1 MNYALITGASKG
13 IGRSIATVLAEKKY
27 NLILVARSTSELQV
41 VASELITKYGV
52 QVEYIALDL
61 SVPTASG
68 ELFEWVQKNRYNISI
83 LINNA
88 GYAVWG
94 EFDTTS
100 LEEQNR
106 MLQVN
111 MQTPLALCHHF
122 LPMLKQQPAAY
133 IMNVA
138 STAAYQAVPTLST
151 YAASKAF
158 MLLFTRGIR
167 ADLKG
172 TNVSVT
178 CLSPGPVN
186 TNFIDR
192 AGMQVIKATAEKY
205 GMMPDEVARIAVKGM
220 FARKSEV
227 VPGALNA
234 ATVFFTRLVPK
245 AMVEKIAGNL
255 YKK

>member
-13 IGRSIATVLAEKKY
+13 IGRSLAIVLAEKKY

-41 VASELITKYGV
+41 VSSELITKYGV

-61 SVPTASG
+61 STPTAAG
-68 ELFEWVQKNRYNISI
+68 ELFEWVREKRYNISI

-94 EFDTTS
+94 DFDATS
-100 LEEQNR
+100 LDDQNK

-111 MQTPLALCHHF
+111 MQTPVALCHHF
-122 LPMLKQQPAAY
+122 LPLLKQQPAAY

-158 MLLFTRGIR
+158 MLLFTRGLR
-167 ADLKG
+167 ADMKG

-178 CLSPGPVN
+178 CLCPGPVN

-192 AGMQVIKATAEKY
+192 AGMQAIKATAEKY
-205 GMMPDEVARIAVKGM
+205 GMMPDEVARIAVNGM
-220 FARKSEV
+220 FAKKAEL
-227 VPGALNA
+227 VPGFLNA
-234 ATVFFTRLVPK
+234 ATAFFTRLVPK

>member
-13 IGRSIATVLAEKKY
+13 IGRSIAIVLAKKKY

-52 QVEYIALDL
+52 QVDYLGIDL
-61 SVPTASG
+61 SVPTAAG
-68 ELFEWVQKNRYNISI
+68 ELFEWVQKNQYNISI

-94 EFDTTS
+94 EFDKTS
-100 LEEQNR
+100 LEDQNK

-111 MQTPLALCHHF
+111 MQTPMALCHHF
-122 LPMLKQQPAAY
+122 LPMLLQQPAAY

-151 YAASKAF
+151 YAATKAF
-158 MLLFTRGIR
+158 MLLFTRGLR

-178 CLSPGPVN
+178 ALSPGPVN

-192 AGMQVIKATAEKY
+192 AGMQAIKATAEKY
-205 GMMPDEVARIAVKGM
+205 GMMPDEVARIAVNGM
-220 FARKSEV
+220 FAKKSELI
-227 VPGALNA
+227 PGALNA
-234 ATVFFTRLVPK
+234 ATAFVTRLVPK
-245 AMVEKIAGNL
+245 GMVEKIAGNL

>member
-13 IGRSIATVLAEKKY
+13 IGRSLATVLAKKKY

-41 VASELITKYGV
+41 VSSELITKYGV

-61 SVPTASG
+61 STPTAAG
-68 ELFEWVQKNRYNISI
+68 ELFEWVQQKSYNISI
-83 LINNA
+83 LVNNA

-94 EFDTTS
+94 EFDATS
-100 LEEQNR
+100 LDDQNR

-111 MQTPLALCHHF
+111 MQTPVALCHHF
-122 LPMLKQQPAAY
+122 LPMLRQQPAAY

-158 MLLFTRGIR
+158 MLLFTRGLR

-172 TNVSVT
+172 SNVSVT

-192 AGMQVIKATAEKY
+192 AGMQAIKATAEKY
-205 GMMPDEVARIAVKGM
+205 GMMPDDVARIAVKGM
-220 FARKSEV
+220 FAKKSEL
-227 VPGALNA
+227 VPGVLNA
-234 ATVFFTRLVPK
+234 ATAFFTRLVPK

>member
-27 NLILVARSTSELQV
+27 NLILVARSTSELQLV
-41 VASELITKYGV
+41 SSELITKYGV

-61 SVPTASG
+61 SVPSAPG
-68 ELFEWVQKNRYNISI
+68 ELFDWVQKNRYDISI

-106 MLQVN
+106 MMQVN
-111 MQTPLALCHHF
+111 MQTPVALCHHF
-122 LPMLKQQPAAY
+122 LPLLRQQPAAY

-151 YAASKAF
+151 YAGSKAF

-167 ADLKG
+167 ADLNG

-220 FARKSEV
+220 FAKKSEV
-227 VPGALNA
+227 IPGALNA
-234 ATVFFTRLVPK
+234 ATAFFTRLVPK

>member
-52 QVEYIALDL
+52 QVDYLGIDL
-61 SVPTASG
+61 SVPTAAG
-68 ELFEWVQKNRYNISI
+68 ELFGWVQKKQYNISI

-94 EFDTTS
+94 EFDKTS
-100 LEEQNR
+100 LEDQNR

-111 MQTPLALCHHF
+111 MQTPMALCHHF
-122 LPMLKQQPAAY
+122 LPMLLQQPAAY

-151 YAASKAF
+151 YAATKAF
-158 MLLFTRGIR
+158 MLLFTRGLR

-178 CLSPGPVN
+178 ALSPGPVN

-192 AGMQVIKATAEKY
+192 AGMQAIKATAEKY
-205 GMMPDEVARIAVKGM
+205 GMMPDEVAQIAVKGM
-220 FARKSEV
+220 FAKKSELI
-227 VPGALNA
+227 PGALNA
-234 ATVFFTRLVPK
+234 ATAFFTRLVPK

>member
-41 VASELITKYGV
+41 VASELISKYGV
-52 QVEYIALDL
+52 QVDYLGIDL
-61 SVPTASG
+61 SVPTAAG
-68 ELFEWVQKNRYNISI
+68 ELFEWVQKNKYDISI

-94 EFDTTS
+94 EFDKTS
-100 LEEQNR
+100 LEDQNR

-111 MQTPLALCHHF
+111 MQTPMALCHHF
-122 LPMLKQQPAAY
+122 LPMLLQQPAAY

-151 YAASKAF
+151 YAATKAF
-158 MLLFTRGIR
+158 MLLFTRGLR
-167 ADLKG
+167 ADMKG

-178 CLSPGPVN
+178 ALSPGPVN

-192 AGMQVIKATAEKY
+192 AGMQAIKATAEKY

-220 FARKSEV
+220 FAKKSEL

-234 ATVFFTRLVPK
+234 ATAFFTRLVPK

>member
-13 IGRSIATVLAEKKY
+13 IGRSLATVLAEKKY

-41 VASELITKYGV
+41 VSSELISKYGV
-52 QVEYIALDL
+52 QVEYLALDL
-61 SVPTASG
+61 STPTAAG
-68 ELFEWVQKNRYNISI
+68 ELFEWVQKNGFNISI

-94 EFDTTS
+94 EYGKTS
-100 LEEQNR
+100 LDDQNR

-111 MQTPLALCHHF
+111 MQTPAALCHYF
-122 LPMLKQQPAAY
+122 LPMLQQQPAAY

-158 MLLFTRGIR
+158 MLLFTRGLR
-167 ADLKG
+167 ADMQG

-192 AGMQVIKATAEKY
+192 AGMQAIKATAEKY

-220 FARKSEV
+220 FAKKSEI
-227 VPGALNA
+227 VPGFLNA
-234 ATVFFTRLVPK
+234 ATAFFTRIVPK

>member
-13 IGRSIATVLAEKKY
+13 IGRSLATVLAEKKY

-41 VASELITKYGV
+41 VSSELITKYGV
-52 QVEYIALDL
+52 QVEYLALDL
-61 SVPTASG
+61 STPTAAG
-68 ELFEWVQKNRYNISI
+68 DLFEWVQKKGFNISI

-94 EFDTTS
+94 EYDKTS
-100 LEEQNR
+100 LDDQHK

-111 MQTPLALCHHF
+111 MQTPAALCHYF
-122 LPMLKQQPAAY
+122 LPMLKQQAAAY

-158 MLLFTRGIR
+158 MLLFTRGLR
-167 ADLKG
+167 ADMQG

-192 AGMQVIKATAEKY
+192 AGMQAIKATAEKY

-220 FARKSEV
+220 FAKKSEI
-227 VPGALNA
+227 VPGFLNA
-234 ATVFFTRLVPK
+234 ATAFFTRIVPK

>member
-13 IGRSIATVLAEKKY
+13 IGRSIAAILAEKKY

-41 VASELITKYGV
+41 VSSELITKYGV

-61 SVPTASG
+61 SVPTAAG

-111 MQTPLALCHHF
+111 MQTPVALCHHF
-122 LPMLKQQPAAY
+122 LPMLKQQPTAY

-205 GMMPDEVARIAVKGM
+205 GMMPDEVARIAVKAM
-220 FARKSEV
+220 FDRKSEV

>member
-27 NLILVARSTSELQV
+27 NLILVARSASELQL
-41 VASELITKYGV
+41 VASELTTRYGV
-52 QVEYIALDL
+52 KVDYLALDL
-61 SVPTASG
+61 SAPTAPG
-68 ELFEWVQKNRYNISI
+68 ELFEWVQKNQYNISI

-94 EFDTTS
+94 EFDKTV
-100 LEEQNR
+100 LEDQNR

-111 MQTPLALCHHF
+111 MQTPMALCHHF
-122 LPMLKQQPAAY
+122 LPMLLQQPAAY

-151 YAASKAF
+151 YAATKAF
-158 MLLFTRGIR
+158 MLLFTRGLR
-167 ADLKG
+167 ADLMG

-178 CLSPGPVN
+178 ALSPGPVN

-192 AGMQVIKATAEKY
+192 AGMQAIKATAEKY
-205 GMMPDEVARIAVKGM
+205 GMTPDEVARIAVKGM
-220 FARKSEV
+220 FAKKSELI
-227 VPGALNA
+227 PGALNA
-234 ATVFFTRLVPK
+234 ATAFFTRLVPK